1 VTEKRGKLMLAV
13 KCCVTS
19 GNTPKRGIMSRVG
32 VKPIRIP
39 EGVKVSIEG
48 SCVKVEGPKG
58 ALERHLQASIEV
70 RVEDDV
76 ITVHRASDS
85 AMDRSLHGL
94 SRTLLANMI
103 EGVTKGYQ
111 KMLELHGI
119 AYRATMQGLNLNL
132 QLRYSHPVVV
142 EPPDGISIECERRG
156 AVTDITVTGID
167 KELVGQTAARVRS
180 IMKPEPYKGTGIRY
194 KGEYIRRKA
203 GKTGV

>member
-1 VTEKRGKLMLAV
+1 
-13 KCCVTS
+13 
-19 GNTPKRGIMSRVG
+19 MSRVG
-32 VKPIRIP
+32 AKPIKIP
-39 EGVKVSIEG
+39 EGVKVSVDG

-58 ALERHLQASIEV
+58 ALERELQTCIEV
-70 RVEDDV
+70 RVEDGV

-94 SRTLLANMI
+94 SRTLVANMT

-111 KMLELHGI
+111 KALELHGI
-119 AYRATMQGLNLNL
+119 AYRATMQGRNLTL
-132 QLRYSHPVVV
+132 QLRYSHPVIV
-142 EPPDGISIECERRG
+142 ESPDGITIESERRG
-156 AVTDITVTGID
+156 AITDITVTGID
-167 KELVGQTAARVRS
+167 KELVGQTAARIRS